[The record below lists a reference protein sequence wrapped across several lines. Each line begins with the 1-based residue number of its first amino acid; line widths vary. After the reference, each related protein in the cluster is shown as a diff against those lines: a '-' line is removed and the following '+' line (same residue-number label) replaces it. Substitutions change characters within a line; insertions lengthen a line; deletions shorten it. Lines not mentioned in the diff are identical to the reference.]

1 MKLSFTIRHWP
12 GMDWGQFCAAAAD
25 SRLAGLEIDSVYNPV
40 LSQRMSPVNPELAVA
55 ARRELVRQGL
65 EVPCVGVEADLTAE
79 EAPAETAAALEAA
92 ANLLVPYVVVHTAS
106 SDSASPIRKAYRR
119 RNRPKKSGSP
129 HRPSTAISQPAR
141 RASCLTCRSLRR

>member
-79 EAPAETAAALEAA
+79 EAPAKTAAAL
-92 ANLLVPYVVVHTAS
+92 
-106 SDSASPIRKAYRR
+106 
-119 RNRPKKSGSP
+119 
-129 HRPSTAISQPAR
+129 
-141 RASCLTCRSLRR
+141 

>member
-55 ARRELVRQGL
+55 ARRSWCARGWR
-65 EVPCVGVEADLTAE
+65 C
-79 EAPAETAAALEAA
+79 PAWGW
-92 ANLLVPYVVVHTAS
+92 
-106 SDSASPIRKAYRR
+106 RR
-119 RNRPKKSGSP
+119 
-129 HRPSTAISQPAR
+129 T
-141 RASCLTCRSLRR
+141 